1 LRGACLGPL
10 TPAVSV
16 LPLLLAACVE
26 PDQPP
31 YRGGDLEPDP
41 GVAALAIESGGQVQV
56 EPGAGIGV
64 SVEYAEGGRWSITS
78 SCDTSRSGLEC
89 QYDILVSTD
98 EDVGITD
105 FGTVELEGIDML
117 MVLDPFALS
126 AELETGA
133 DSDGFEFSTAP
144 GATVRVS
151 ALLYDPAGGN
161 WLDWSDDPR
170 FISWVG
176 HGAVHRGAPTNPVDL
191 TPDRP

>member
-1 LRGACLGPL
+1 LRGAGVGPL
-10 TPAVSV
+10 TAAGSV
-16 LPLLLAACVE
+16 LLLGACVE

-31 YRGGDLEPDP
+31 YQGGDLNPVP
-41 GVAALAIESGGQVQV
+41 GVAALAIDSGGLVQL

-78 SCDTSRSGLEC
+78 SCDTSLSGLEC

-98 EDVGITD
+98 EDAGITG
-105 FGTVELEGIDML
+105 FATVELEGTDML

-133 DSDGFEFSTAP
+133 DSDGFELTTAP

-151 ALLYDPAGGN
+151 ALLYDPAEGN

>member
-1 LRGACLGPL
+1 LRGAGVGPL
-10 TPAVSV
+10 TAAGSV
-16 LPLLLAACVE
+16 LLLGACVE

-31 YRGGDLEPDP
+31 YPGGDLNPVP
-41 GVAALAIESGGQVQV
+41 GVAALAIDSGGLVQL

-78 SCDTSRSGLEC
+78 SCDTSLSGLEC

-105 FGTVELEGIDML
+105 FGTVALEGTDML
-117 MVLDPFALS
+117 TVLDPFALS

-133 DSDGFEFSTAP
+133 DSDGFELTTAP

-151 ALLYDPAGGN
+151 ALLYDPAEGN